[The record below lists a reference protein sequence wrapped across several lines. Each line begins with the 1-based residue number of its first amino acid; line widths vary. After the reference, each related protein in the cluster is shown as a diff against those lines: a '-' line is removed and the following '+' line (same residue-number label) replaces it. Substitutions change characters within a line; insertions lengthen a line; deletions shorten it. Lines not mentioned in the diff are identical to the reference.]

1 MKSKTAQRILEQTP
15 QEVKDRVRTLTNREL
30 ELLQMGF
37 RYNEHQL
44 EYELSKYEV
53 LYRVEIWKLTDY
65 TDHKWNILIED
76 IKYDLKMVKKQYYDD
91 LKRRSAYKFAQKE
104 IKQQILDLKNKYKSH
119 LQEET
124 NCKIGKNINFVRET
138 ELKAKISTL
147 IELPNNVYQLE
158 DELDLDPIY
167 YIAEL

>member
-1 MKSKTAQRILEQTP
+1 MKNKEIQISDIFNDEKMEGIKQAIKKYKLKQREIQ
-15 QEVKDRVRTLTNREL
+15 
-30 ELLQMGF
+30 LLQMGF

-53 LYRVEIWKLTDY
+53 LYRVEIWKLSDY

-76 IKYDLKMVKKQYYDD
+76 IKYDIEMVKKQYYDD
-91 LKRRSAYKFAQKE
+91 LKRHSAYKLCEKQ

-124 NCKIGKNINFVRET
+124 NCKIGKNINFVKTT

-147 IELPNNVYQLE
+147 IELEKKL
-158 DELDLDPIY
+158 
-167 YIAEL
+167 

>member
-1 MKSKTAQRILEQTP
+1 MRSKTAQRILEQTP

-76 IKYDLKMVKKQYYDD
+76 IKYDLETVKKQYYDD
-91 LKRRSAYKFAQKE
+91 LKQRPAYDFAVKE
-104 IKQQILDLKNKYKSH
+104 FKKKLKDEYNKYNSW
-119 LQEET
+119 LQQET
-124 NCKIGKNINFVRET
+124 SSKLDRSPNFKRET
-138 ELKAKISTL
+138 ELRAKVELLKEL
-147 IELPNNVYQLE
+147 IEKL
-158 DELDLDPIY
+158 
-167 YIAEL
+167 

>member
-1 MKSKTAQRILEQTP
+1 MKNKEIQISDIFNDEKMEGIKQAIKKYKLKQREIQ
-15 QEVKDRVRTLTNREL
+15 
-30 ELLQMGF
+30 LLQMGF

-53 LYRVEIWKLTDY
+53 LYRVEIWKLSDY

-76 IKYDLKMVKKQYYDD
+76 IKYDIEMVKKQYYDD
-91 LKRRSAYKFAQKE
+91 LKRHSAYKLCEKQ

-147 IELPNNVYQLE
+147 IELEKKL
-158 DELDLDPIY
+158 
-167 YIAEL
+167 

>member
-1 MKSKTAQRILEQTP
+1 MRSKTAQRILEETP
-15 QEVKDRVRTLTNREL
+15 QEVKNRVRVLTNREL

-44 EYELSKYEV
+44 EYELSKYDV

-65 TDHKWNILIED
+65 TDYKWSILMED
-76 IKYDLKMVKKQYYDD
+76 ICYYLKMVKKWY
-91 LKRRSAYKFAQKE
+91 LEELNRSDGKKFAQKQ

-138 ELKAKISTL
+138 ELKAKISVL
-147 IELPNNVYQLE
+147 IELENKLG
-158 DELDLDPIY
+158 L
-167 YIAEL
+167 

>member
-1 MKSKTAQRILEQTP
+1 MKSKTAQRILEETP
-15 QEVKDRVRTLTNREL
+15 QEVKDKVRTLTNREL

-76 IKYDLKMVKKQYYDD
+76 IKYDLETVKKQYYDD
-91 LKRRSAYKFAQKE
+91 LKQHPAYDFAVKE
-104 IKQQILDLKNKYKSH
+104 FKKKLTDKLNHYKSN

-124 NCKIGKNINFVRET
+124 
-138 ELKAKISTL
+138 KAKLNRLANKEKIREL
-147 IELPNNVYQLE
+147 EIRIETIK
-158 DELDLDPIY
+158 ELLK
-167 YIAEL
+167 

>member
-30 ELLQMGF
+30 QLLQMGF

-65 TDHKWNILIED
+65 TDHKWNILMED
-76 IKYDLKMVKKQYYDD
+76 IKYDLQEVKKRYYED

-124 NCKIGKNINFVRET
+124 NCKIGKSINFVRET
-138 ELKAKISTL
+138 ELKAKISVL
-147 IELPNNVYQLE
+147 IEIEKKLGL
-158 DELDLDPIY
+158 
-167 YIAEL
+167 